1 MKPILYTILICTLVL
16 ACTRYPAGVE
26 ETLSQAGRNRGELEK
41 VLCHYR
47 EHPEDSLKYQAAC
60 FLIDNMKWH
69 LSTERAVFP
78 DSSLFEW
85 HTRFDSLYTNMM
97 AIIPDTALYSD
108 RHRERFWHFSYAAR
122 QLASVF
128 PPDTP
133 TIVKGTFPDPQY
145 IPSTFLISHIEN
157 AFHVWHASLYASY
170 LTFEQFK
177 EMILPYR
184 GRNRLFLLRK
194 RAKAERYVQQT
205 PE

>member
-26 ETLSQAGRNRGELEK
+26 ETLSQAGRNRDELEK
-41 VLCHYR
+41 VLRHYR

-145 IPSTFLISHIEN
+145 IPSTF
-157 AFHVWHASLYASY
+157 
-170 LTFEQFK
+170 
-177 EMILPYR
+177 
-184 GRNRLFLLRK
+184 
-194 RAKAERYVQQT
+194 
-205 PE
+205 